1 MDRNT
6 SSPDARGGDRLIFIW
21 KLEATHHSTLSKLR
35 VSTYVAK
42 ARSYVCVFFLAR
54 CRPALDSATTIDQL
68 DLIGPE

>member
-21 KLEATHHSTLSKLR
+21 KLEATHHSTLSKLC
-35 VSTYVAK
+35 TYVAV